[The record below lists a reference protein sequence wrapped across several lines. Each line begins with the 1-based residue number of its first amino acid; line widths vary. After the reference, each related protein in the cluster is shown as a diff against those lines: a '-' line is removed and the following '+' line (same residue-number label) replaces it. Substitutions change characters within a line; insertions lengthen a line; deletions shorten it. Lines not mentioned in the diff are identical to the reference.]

1 LPNYTS
7 ARDTF
12 FKGKVNKFVHVD
24 VDLYQPTIDSFRYFW
39 QLVVPGGVM
48 ICDDYNWS
56 GAKMAVEEFAKEKGI
71 DFEVSPY
78 AQAYFKKP

>member
-1 LPNYTS
+1 
-7 ARDTF
+7 
-12 FKGKVNKFVHVD
+12 
-24 VDLYQPTIDSFRYFW
+24 
-39 QLVVPGGVM
+39 M

-71 DFEVSPY
+71 DFEASPY